1 MKSITIH
8 SRRMTV
14 ARAMNEKRRGQTE
27 QKSDVKSPALVALT
41 FLSIPSAQK
50 RKANGLIIG
59 IDTIA
64 QNTHRSHHSTLFIQN
79 RFCGS
84 CCGGPREDASRDLPK
99 PTITSFTHNVC
110 PNLPRSVLFIDQRIL
125 RLYVPGIC

>member
-27 QKSDVKSPALVALT
+27 QKSDVKSPALDALT

-64 QNTHRSHHSTLFIQN
+64 
-79 RFCGS
+79 
-84 CCGGPREDASRDLPK
+84 
-99 PTITSFTHNVC
+99 
-110 PNLPRSVLFIDQRIL
+110 
-125 RLYVPGIC
+125 